1 MGIRI
6 MIVWGKEKELFDE
19 LFPFKKHKIYYDRT
33 KELEMIKQK
42 LFAFDI
48 INKQKGYYE

>member
-6 MIVWGKEKELFDE
+6 MIVWGKEKELFDD
-19 LFPFKKHKIYYDRT
+19 LFPLKKYNICYDRT

-48 INKQKGYYE
+48 IKKQKG